1 MPWAR
6 GWRIWVPYGK
16 SGRLEVRC
24 VFGFSGG
31 VPSGDRLIDSGCAGE
46 PGARTSRSVY
56 RGKILDVREDTV
68 RFPNGSEGVLEVV
81 RHRGAAAVLPL
92 YRPEECAEG
101 TGPDVILLRQYR
113 YAAGGTLWEA
123 PAGKLDAGEPPEAC
137 AARELEEE
145 AGVSA
150 SRLVP
155 LTTLLTTPGFSDERI
170 HLFLALGLEESRQAL
185 EEHEVIECRRMPLS
199 TAVDMVL
206 AGDIVDG
213 KTVCLVMMVA
223 AQPEL
228 WNK

>member
-1 MPWAR
+1 M
-6 GWRIWVPYGK
+6 
-16 SGRLEVRC
+16 
-24 VFGFSGG
+24 
-31 VPSGDRLIDSGCAGE
+31 E
-46 PGARTSRSVY
+46 PGARASRSVY
-56 RGKILDVREDTV
+56 RGRILDVREDTV
-68 RFPNGSEGVLEVV
+68 RFPNGSEGVLEIV

-92 YRPEECAEG
+92 YGPAECAEG

-123 PAGKLDAGEPPEAC
+123 PAGKLDEGEPPEVC

-150 SRLVP
+150 SRLIS

-170 HLFLALGLEESRQAL
+170 HLFLAVGLREGQQAL

-213 KTVCLVMMVA
+213 KTVCLVMMA
-223 AQPEL
+223 AASPGL
-228 WNK
+228 WDG

>member
-1 MPWAR
+1 M
-6 GWRIWVPYGK
+6 
-16 SGRLEVRC
+16 S
-24 VFGFSGG
+24 
-31 VPSGDRLIDSGCAGE
+31 DSGEVLE
-46 PGARTSRSVY
+46 PGARASRSVY

-68 RFPNGSEGVLEVV
+68 RFPNGSEGVLEIV

-92 YRPEECAEG
+92 YRPAECAEG

-113 YAAGGTLWEA
+113 YAVGGTLWEA
-123 PAGKLDAGEPPEAC
+123 PAGKLDEGEPPDVC

-150 SRLVP
+150 SRLIP

-170 HLFLALGLEESRQAL
+170 HLFLAVGLEEGRQAL
-185 EEHEVIECRRMPLS
+185 EEHEIIECRRMPLA

-213 KTVCLVMMVA
+213 KTVCLVMMA
-223 AQPEL
+223 AASPGL
-228 WNK
+228 WDG